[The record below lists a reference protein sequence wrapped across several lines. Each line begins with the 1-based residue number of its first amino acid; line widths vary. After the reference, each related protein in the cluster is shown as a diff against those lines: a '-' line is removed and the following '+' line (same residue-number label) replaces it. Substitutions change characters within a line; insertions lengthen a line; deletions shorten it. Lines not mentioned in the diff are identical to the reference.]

1 MEDFLDDLEIPEN
14 EETPIEKIAATLKPF
29 EEPKVIE

>member
-14 EETPIEKIAATLKPF
+14 EETPIEKKKDQQD
-29 EEPKVIE
+29 ESN